1 MKELPFWLD
10 TLPAWAPTPQN
21 LPTRV
26 DVAIVGGGYTGLS
39 AARELAQR
47 GAHVAVLEANTI
59 GWGASSRNGG
69 MVLTGLKA
77 SVGKLVARFGL
88 HTARELFCTSIEA
101 INYVEQ
107 VIRDQ
112 GIACDFRR
120 CGHIELA
127 YKPSHFAAFAREAEM
142 LQDHFQHPV
151 RLIDKAHLRAE
162 IESDLYHGGLV
173 DEASA
178 GLNPAQYAIGLAQAA
193 ERAGARL
200 FERTRVE
207 RIERAGAASA
217 GAKGFDVTTSRGTLH
232 AGEVIIATNGYTGQL
247 VPWLQ
252 RRIIPIGSYIIAT
265 EPVDAGL
272 AQRLNPRRRMM
283 FDSKNFLYYFRL
295 SADNRLIFGGR
306 AGFVPADANTVRESA
321 EILRRGMLQVY
332 PQLRE
337 VAVEYA
343 WGGTLGFTF
352 DLLPHAG
359 TTADGLH
366 YALGCGGHGVAL
378 LSYLGACVAQRVA
391 GERIANPLFSLP
403 FPTAPAGLYNG
414 NPWFLPLAGLY
425 YRFLDAIS

>member
-1 MKELPFWLD
+1 MKEHPFWLD
-10 TLPAWAPTPQN
+10 TLPAWTPAPQD
-21 LPTRV
+21 LPGRV
-26 DVAIVGGGYTGLS
+26 DVAIIGGGYTGLS
-39 AARELAQR
+39 AGRELAQR
-47 GAHVAVLEANTI
+47 GAQVAVLEANAI

-69 MVLTGLKA
+69 MVLTGLKVGA
-77 SVGKLVARFGL
+77 GKLVARFGL

-101 INYVEQ
+101 INYVEE

-112 GIACDFRR
+112 HISCDFAR

-127 YKPSHFAAFAREAEM
+127 FKPGHFTAFAREAEL
-142 LQDHFQHPV
+142 LQNDFRHPV
-151 RLIDKAHLRAE
+151 RLIDKAHLSAE

-193 ERAGARL
+193 ERAGVRL
-200 FERTRVE
+200 FAHTRVE
-207 RIERAGAASA
+207 RLAPAGT
-217 GAKGFDVTTSRGTLH
+217 GGFNLTTSRGTLR
-232 AGEVIIATNGYTGQL
+232 AGQVVIATNGYTGQL

-272 AQRLNPRRRMM
+272 AQRLSPRRRMM

-306 AGFVPADANTVRESA
+306 ASFVPAEAGAVRQSA
-321 EILRRGMLQVY
+321 EVLRRGMLQVY
-332 PQLRE
+332 PQLQG
-337 VAVEYA
+337 VAVAYA

-359 TTADGLH
+359 TTADGVH

-378 LSYLGACVAQRVA
+378 LSYLGACVAQQVA
-391 GERIANPLFSLP
+391 GEQVANPLFSLP